1 LTKIRLA
8 VINNYDLE
16 RVENEV
22 NNNEVPEHLLFGT
35 NYLRGLGH
43 TVTFF
48 STTKSNQNRNY
59 RLSNKFF
66 SILHINNVEVQREI
80 FKRKTEF
87 DFILCLCGEVS
98 EWLYLKS
105 LKGQISIPIL
115 TLYHHPLPKGILDP
129 FRNLFRKLLF
139 CNQKKILCLS
149 RSVASS
155 YNRVL
160 GKNVAESIAWGV
172 DYKFYDRI
180 TNNKCGGKN
189 SFLALSCGRTSRDI
203 STFCSAIQIARVHGH
218 VICQKDQINSD
229 IVASKFLSI
238 ETTNYSGKTKDN
250 TYHMMAKMIESVR
263 VIAIP
268 LEKQETLAGLTSLL
282 DCLGFGKPV
291 IMTRNPCIDID
302 IEKEGIGI
310 WVNPYDIDDWVNALK
325 WYSENELEAKIMGQ
339 RAKEFATRYSSR
351 NFAVR
356 LHKTIIDHY
365 QN

>member
-1 LTKIRLA
+1 MTKIRLA

-22 NNNEVPEHLLFGT
+22 INNEVPEHLLFGT

-48 STTKSNQNRNY
+48 STTKSNKNRKH
-59 RLSNKFF
+59 RLSNKIF

-80 FKRKTEF
+80 FKRITEF

-105 LKGQISIPIL
+105 LKGQINIPIL
-115 TLYHHPLPKGILDP
+115 TLYHHPIPQGILDP
-129 FRNLFRKLLF
+129 FRNLFRKLVF

-155 YNRVL
+155 YNRLL

-172 DYKFYDRI
+172 DYEFYERI
-180 TNNKCGGKN
+180 TNNKYDEKD
-189 SFLALSCGRTSRDI
+189 SFLVLSCGRTSRDI

-229 IVASKFLSI
+229 IVSSKFLSI
-238 ETTNYSGKTKDN
+238 ETTNYSGKTKFN
-250 TYHMMAKMIESVR
+250 TYHKMAKMIEYVR

-310 WVNPYDIDDWVNALK
+310 WVNPYDIDDWVKALK

-339 RAKEFATRYSSR
+339 RAKQFATQFSSR
-351 NFAVR
+351 NFGER
-356 LHKTIIDHY
+356 LNKTIIDHY